1 MSQDTVQELPP
12 EIQQE
17 VDRQVAAL
25 CGGVIDL
32 HTEADLRSKLARS
45 LQENRPLRIKLG
57 ADPTAPDIHLGHAVV
72 LTKLRQFQELGHRVI
87 FLIGDFTARIGDP
100 SGKKEMRPMLDEAA
114 IAENANTYTK
124 QVFKILNPDQTEIR
138 FNSEWMGKLNAAG
151 VVSLAA
157 NMTVARMLER
167 DDFEKRYTEG
177 RPIGI
182 HEFLYPLV
190 QGYDSVALEA
200 DVEIGGSDQL
210 FNLLVGRELQK
221 SHGQEPQVVMTVPLL
236 EGIDARFENGKIVG
250 AKMSKSLGNYVGI
263 EEAPEAQF
271 GKLMSI
277 SDPLMWR
284 YYRLLSGKSSTE
296 IDAMQK
302 GVEEETIH
310 PMAAKKGLAHLLV
323 QRFHSPEAADRAQ
336 QDFET
341 RFSKREIPTD
351 LPEFEIEAT
360 VDDGAGLIHILREAK
375 LASSGKEARRSCQQG
390 AVRIEG
396 EKITDPNYVL
406 TPGSQVVVQV
416 GRRKMARITVIA
428 KS

>member
-1 MSQDTVQELPP
+1 MSEDKAQELSP
-12 EIQQE
+12 EIRQE
-17 VDRQVAAL
+17 IDRQVAAL
-25 CGGVIDL
+25 CGGIIDL
-32 HTEADLRSKLARS
+32 QTEADLRSKLARS
-45 LQENRPLRIKLG
+45 IKNNQPLRVKLG

-72 LTKLRQFQELGHRVI
+72 LTKLRQFQDLGHRVI

-138 FNSEWMGKLNAAG
+138 FNSEWMGELNAAG
-151 VVSLAA
+151 VVSLAS

-210 FNLLVGRELQK
+210 FNLLVGREIQK
-221 SHGQEPQVVMTVPLL
+221 NHGQEPQVVMTVPLL
-236 EGIDARFENGKIVG
+236 EGTDARFENGQIVG

-263 EEAPEAQF
+263 EEAPETQF

-284 YYRLLSGKSSTE
+284 YYLLLSGKSKSE
-296 IDAMQK
+296 IDDLQK
-302 GVEEETIH
+302 GVANEEVH
-310 PMAAKKGLAHLLV
+310 PMAVKKALAHDLV
-323 QRFHSPEAADRAQ
+323 SRFHGPDAADRAQ

-341 RFSKREIPTD
+341 RFSKREIPED
-351 LPEFEIEAT
+351 LPEFEIENT
-360 VDDGAGLIHILREAK
+360 VDQGAGLIHVLREAQ
-375 LASSGKEARRSCQQG
+375 LVSSGKEARRSCQQG

-396 EKITDPNYVL
+396 EKISDPNYVL
-406 TPGSQVVVQV
+406 AIGSQVVVQV
-416 GRRKMARITVIA
+416 GRRKMARVTVIA
-428 KS
+428 KA